1 MEQVGAYEI
10 NAVVGRGGMATV
22 YKAYH
27 RRLNRYVAIKM
38 IHQGMHTDP
47 AFRGRF
53 EREAQIVAQLEHP
66 HIVPV
71 YDFSE
76 HEGNPYL
83 VMKYIEGRSLKDI
96 LSAGPLAIGDMFKI
110 IKPIAAAIDYAHSQ
124 GVLHRD
130 IKPSN
135 ILLDKTG
142 IPYLSDF
149 GLARLAQ
156 ANESTLS
163 ADMVIGTPFYISPE
177 QALGKGEV
185 TARADLYSFGV
196 VLYEL
201 ITGKVPYSD
210 GTPYS
215 IIHDHIYRELPL
227 PSAINPNVPKAAEAV
242 LLRAL
247 AKDPTDR
254 YPTAAVLVVELET
267 ALAGDNSQAL
277 RQEARHGANE
287 TLAKPRPLLAV
298 EANVA
303 TTIEKAARP
312 PKRRARGLIAA
323 IIVIGLFVLI
333 IALLL
338 IRGRLNA
345 RNAAATNT
353 AQIVITNTLSPASS
367 SAPVATRPPNP
378 RLITPYNVPTLR
390 LQEARTN
397 LASNPTDPLAYLA
410 LARALMEQRR
420 LTSQTEALQTIVAGL
435 EHTDDPVRYALTA
448 GQLAQDAERLEVAFE
463 IYLEAIRRSEGTDL
477 YPAIREQAGAPAYRI
492 ASDANFS
499 RLVVLAEVTRAVEA
513 EDSALALSLL
523 ARVLIESGNTE
534 LANAA
539 LGRALTQNS
548 TLAEAHLVLGELR
561 AQQGQAADA
570 RAEWEAV
577 LASPDAPG
585 WARQRASALIEAQGI
600 P

>member
-38 IHQGMHTDP
+38 IHQGMHNDP

-96 LSAGPLAIGDMFKI
+96 LSAGALAIGDMVKI

-142 IPYLSDF
+142 VPYLSDF

-185 TARADLYSFGV
+185 TASADLYSFGV

-254 YPTAAVLVVELET
+254 YPTAAVLVGELET
-267 ALAGDNSQAL
+267 ALAGENSLAL

-287 TLAKPRPLLAV
+287 TLAKPRALLPV

-303 TTIEKAARP
+303 TTIEKAARA
-312 PKRRARGLIAA
+312 PKQRSWGLIAA
-323 IIVIGLFVLI
+323 ISVIAVLVLV
-333 IALLL
+333 IAGLL
-338 IRGRLNA
+338 IRGRLLA
-345 RNAAATNT
+345 RNATATEVSTST
-353 AQIVITNTLSPASS
+353 AIGAGT
-367 SAPVATRPPNP
+367 SAPVATRPPP
-378 RLITPYNVPTLR
+378 LRLITLYDVPTLR
-390 LQEARTN
+390 LPEARTN
-397 LASNPTDPLAYLA
+397 LTSNPTDPLAYLT

-420 LTSQTEALQTIVAGL
+420 ITSQTEALQTVVDGL
-435 EHTDDPVRYALTA
+435 AYADDPVRYALTA
-448 GQLAQDAERLEVAFE
+448 GQLAQDTGRQEIAFE
-463 IYLEAIRRSEGTDL
+463 IYLEAIRRAEGTDL

-492 ASDANFS
+492 ASDETFP
-499 RLVVLAEVTRAVEA
+499 RVVIMAEVTRAVEA
-513 EDSALALSLL
+513 EDSPLALSLL
-523 ARVLIESGNTE
+523 ARVLIENGNAE

-548 TLAEAHLVLGELR
+548 ALAEAHLVLGELY
-561 AQQGQAADA
+561 AQQNRAGDA

-585 WARQRASALIEAQGI
+585 WARQRASALLQSAVQ
-600 P
+600 

>member
-1 MEQVGAYEI
+1 MENVGAYEI

-38 IHQGMHTDP
+38 IHHGQHEDP

-83 VMKYIEGRSLKDI
+83 VMKYIEGRSLKE
-96 LSAGPLAIGDMFKI
+96 LLAAGPLTISDMFAI
-110 IKPIAAAIDYAHSQ
+110 IKPIATAIDYAHGQ

-135 ILLDKTG
+135 ILLDKAGT
-142 IPYLSDF
+142 PYLSDF

-177 QALGKGEV
+177 QALGKGEIN
-185 TARADLYSFGV
+185 ARADLYSFGV

-227 PSAINPNVPKAAEAV
+227 PTTLNPNVPKTAEAV

-254 YPTAAVLVVELET
+254 YPTATVLVKELET
-267 ALAGDNSQAL
+267 ALAGENSAAL
-277 RQEARHGANE
+277 RQEARHEVTE
-287 TLAKPRPLLAV
+287 TLAKPR
-298 EANVA
+298 
-303 TTIEKAARP
+303 
-312 PKRRARGLIAA
+312 
-323 IIVIGLFVLI
+323 
-333 IALLL
+333 ALLPVAPTTKPGQAAVPSAKSNRRWWMWIGFGML
-338 IRGRLNA
+338 IVLVGGLLLRGRLLA
-345 RNAAATNT
+345 RDTVPGTATAQVAAAASTATN
-353 AQIVITNTLSPASS
+353 
-367 SAPVATRPPNP
+367 PPP
-378 RLITPYNVPTLR
+378 RLGNQPSSGTPLPLYEVPALR
-390 LQEARTN
+390 LAEARTN
-397 LASNPTDPLAYLA
+397 LSNNPTDAIAYLS
-410 LARALMEQRR
+410 LARALLEQRR
-420 LTSQTEALQTIVAGL
+420 LNSQSEALQTVMEGA
-435 EHTDDPVRYALTA
+435 EHAEDQVRYALTA
-448 GQLAQDAERLEVAFE
+448 GQLAQNAGRMEVAFE
-463 IYLEAIRRSEGTDL
+463 IYLEAIRRAEGTAA
-477 YPAIREQAGAPAYRI
+477 YPALREQAGAPAYRI
-492 ASDANFS
+492 ASDANFPRLLIMAEIS
-499 RLVVLAEVTRAVEA
+499 REIEA
-513 EDSALALSLL
+513 EDSALALTLL
-523 ARVLIESGNTE
+523 ARVLIESDNVE

-539 LGRALTQNS
+539 LGRALTLES

-561 AQQGQAADA
+561 AKQGRTEEA
-570 RAEWEAV
+570 RGEWEVAV
-577 LASPDAPG
+577 ASTETPD
-585 WARQRASALIEAQGI
+585 WVRQRASALLQSAVQ
-600 P
+600 

>member
-38 IHQGMHTDP
+38 IHQGMHNDP

-96 LSAGPLAIGDMFKI
+96 LSAGALAIGDMVKI

-142 IPYLSDF
+142 VPYLSDF

-185 TARADLYSFGV
+185 TASADLYSFGV

-254 YPTAAVLVVELET
+254 YPTAAVLVGELET
-267 ALAGDNSQAL
+267 ALAGENSL
-277 RQEARHGANE
+277 
-287 TLAKPRPLLAV
+287 
-298 EANVA
+298 
-303 TTIEKAARP
+303 
-312 PKRRARGLIAA
+312 
-323 IIVIGLFVLI
+323 
-333 IALLL
+333 
-338 IRGRLNA
+338 
-345 RNAAATNT
+345 
-353 AQIVITNTLSPASS
+353 
-367 SAPVATRPPNP
+367 
-378 RLITPYNVPTLR
+378 
-390 LQEARTN
+390 
-397 LASNPTDPLAYLA
+397 
-410 LARALMEQRR
+410 
-420 LTSQTEALQTIVAGL
+420 
-435 EHTDDPVRYALTA
+435 
-448 GQLAQDAERLEVAFE
+448 
-463 IYLEAIRRSEGTDL
+463 
-477 YPAIREQAGAPAYRI
+477 
-492 ASDANFS
+492 
-499 RLVVLAEVTRAVEA
+499 
-513 EDSALALSLL
+513 
-523 ARVLIESGNTE
+523 
-534 LANAA
+534 
-539 LGRALTQNS
+539 
-548 TLAEAHLVLGELR
+548 
-561 AQQGQAADA
+561 
-570 RAEWEAV
+570 
-577 LASPDAPG
+577 
-585 WARQRASALIEAQGI
+585 
-600 P
+600 

>member
-1 MEQVGAYEI
+1 MENVGAYEI
-10 NAVVGRGGMATV
+10 NTVVGRGGMATV

-38 IHQGMHTDP
+38 IHHGQHEDP

-83 VMKYIEGRSLKDI
+83 VMKYIEGRSLKEMLAD
-96 LSAGPLAIGDMFKI
+96 GPLKISDLFAI
-110 IKPIAAAIDYAHSQ
+110 IKPIATAIDYAHGQ

-135 ILLDKTG
+135 ILLDKAGT
-142 IPYLSDF
+142 PYLSDF

-163 ADMVIGTPFYISPE
+163 ADMVIGTPYYISPE
-177 QALGKGEV
+177 QALGKGEIN
-185 TARADLYSFGV
+185 ARADLYSFGV

-227 PSAINPNVPKAAEAV
+227 PTSINPHVPKTAEAV

-254 YPTAAVLVVELET
+254 YPTATALVNELET
-267 ALAGDNSQAL
+267 ALAGDNSAAL

-287 TLAKPRPLLAV
+287 TLAKARSLLPV

-303 TTIEKAARP
+303 TTIEKAARIS
-312 PKRRARGLIAA
+312 RSEVLWSI
-323 IIVIGLFVLI
+323 IGLVVMLAVLFVMVRENFLKEPVPLEEGTQVPTL
-333 IALLL
+333 AVLA
-338 IRGRLNA
+338 G
-345 RNAAATNT
+345 ATTT
-353 AQIVITNTLSPASS
+353 AIPRMTP
-367 SAPVATRPPNP
+367 TRPPNP
-378 RLITPYNVPTLR
+378 QPPPALYDVPTLR
-390 LQEARTN
+390 LSEARTN
-397 LASNPTDPLAYLA
+397 LTNHPTDPMAYLA

-420 LTSQTEALQTIVAGL
+420 LNSQTEALQTVMEGAAHA
-435 EHTDDPVRYALTA
+435 EDQVRYALTA
-448 GQLAQDAERLEVAFE
+448 GQLAQDAGRMEVAFE
-463 IYLEAIRRSEGTDL
+463 IYLEAIRRAEGTAA
-477 YPAIREQAGAPAYRI
+477 YPALREQAGAPAYRI
-492 ASDANFS
+492 ASDANFPRLLIMVEIS
-499 RLVVLAEVTRAVEA
+499 REIDA
-513 EDSALALSLL
+513 EDSALALTLL
-523 ARVLIESGNTE
+523 ARVLIESDNEE

-539 LGRALTQNS
+539 LGRALTLES

-561 AQQGQAADA
+561 AEQGRTEEASS
-570 RAEWEAV
+570 EWEVAV
-577 LASPDAPG
+577 ANTETPG
-585 WARQRASALIEAQGI
+585 WVRQRASALLQSAVQ
-600 P
+600 